1 MLDIKFIKDNYNIIK
16 EAVKNKKENI
26 DIDKLIELD
35 DRRIQLS
42 KDVDTIRSEK
52 NILSR
57 SIKELNKDSD
67 AFIRNI
73 NESKGL
79 GENIKDLETKLRDI
93 KDEIRKLSL
102 WVPNIPHRS
111 VPVGSASSNIIVK
124 EWGGKREFDFVPK
137 NHMELIKNNHL
148 VDFERG
154 SKIAGSHFPCY
165 IGLGARLERALINF
179 MLDYHT
185 IKHNYTEMFPPF
197 LNSKETLTGT
207 GQLPKLEDD
216 MYYIEKDGLF
226 LNPTAEPPV
235 TNFHRN
241 DIIDEEILPI
251 YYTAYTAC
259 FRREA
264 GSYGKET
271 KGLKR
276 VHQFNKVELVKFT
289 LPDDSYEEQEKLLGD
304 AEDILKALNIPYK
317 VMLLSTGDM
326 TFASSKTYDIE
337 AYAPG
342 SKEYLE
348 VSSISN
354 FEDFQARRMNIKFR
368 SNQDNKVHY
377 VHTINGSG
385 LATPRTF
392 ITIIENYQQRD
403 GSIKIPEVLKPYM
416 GGMEIIECI

>member
-35 DRRIQLS
+35 DKRIQLS

-154 SKIAGSHFPCY
+154 SKIAGSQFPCY